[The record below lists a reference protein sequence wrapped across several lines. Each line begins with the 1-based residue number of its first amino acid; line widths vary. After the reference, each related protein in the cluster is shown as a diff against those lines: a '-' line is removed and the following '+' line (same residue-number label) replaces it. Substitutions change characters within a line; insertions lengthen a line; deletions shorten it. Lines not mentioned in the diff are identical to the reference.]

1 MNRKFII
8 ASISIFFVLLFP
20 MSLRADDDIKKD
32 DVPAAVHDAF
42 KAAFPKAH
50 KIRYDRE
57 DDDGKIIYEITFKE
71 GKRTIQAHY
80 AQDGSLLRL
89 DKHNKDDEDD

>member
-1 MNRKFII
+1 M
-8 ASISIFFVLLFP
+8 
-20 MSLRADDDIKKD
+20 ADDDINRE
-32 DVPAAVHDAF
+32 DVPATVHDAF

-57 DDDGKIIYEITFKE
+57 EDDGKIIYEITFKE

-80 AQDGSLLRL
+80 GKDGTLLRL
-89 DKHNKDDEDD
+89 DKHKKDDDDD